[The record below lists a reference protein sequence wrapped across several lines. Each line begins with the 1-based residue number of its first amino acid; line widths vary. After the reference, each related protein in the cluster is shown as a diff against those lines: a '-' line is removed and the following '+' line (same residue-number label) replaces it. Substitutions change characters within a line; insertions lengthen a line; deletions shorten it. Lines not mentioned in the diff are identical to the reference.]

1 MIPTMDE
8 LMAAGLSREDA
19 ETVTSS
25 AEIAKADQA
34 RLRRIARGEHPAV
47 PVNRQPFTIRA
58 RGNWRR

>member
-1 MIPTMDE
+1 
-8 LMAAGLSREDA
+8 MAAGLSREDA
-19 ETVTSS
+19 EPVTSS

-58 RGNWRR
+58 RGNWTR